1 MKDFSKRTIL
11 LKNGSLR
18 KRMKQME
25 NERYFGKR
33 KKIFFGRLSKNEQNV
48 SNDERTR

>member
-11 LKNGSLR
+11 LKNGSLS

-25 NERYFGKR
+25 IERYFGKR
-33 KKIFFGRLSKNEQNV
+33 KKIFFWTIKQKRTKCI
-48 SNDERTR
+48 ER